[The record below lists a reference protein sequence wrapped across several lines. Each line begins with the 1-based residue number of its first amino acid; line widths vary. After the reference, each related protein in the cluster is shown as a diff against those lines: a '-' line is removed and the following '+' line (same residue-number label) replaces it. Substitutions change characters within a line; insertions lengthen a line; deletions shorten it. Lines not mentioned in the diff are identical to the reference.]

1 MARETRTR
9 GNQTFQDGNLK
20 AAVDGDL
27 VPADFTAV
35 PLSNEDTE
43 WEDYVEAFGP
53 VSLINAAVQAAT
65 GGSTGT
71 YTNATPMPAALGGWP
86 KDSTFSGATMS
97 EMFDGLLYPYQAPAF
112 TAFAI
117 SGQTTPLE
125 VGASIAT
132 NRTFTWAT
140 SNSANVVANQIS
152 LVDVTGGGVTIAS
165 GLANDGTEATS
176 YPAAPIQKTSATTH
190 TFQINGL
197 NSHAETFS
205 GLYTVTWQ
213 WRKYYGTSVNAGPL
227 TEVDVEALVSKPLS
241 DAFAGTYAFASGGY
255 KYICYPA
262 SFGTATT
269 FKDESTNLDVPF
281 EAPYT
286 LNIANDYSPPVP
298 LTSYRVH
305 RSTNILGASINII
318 VS

>member
-27 VPADFTAV
+27 VPANFTAV
-35 PLSNEDTE
+35 PLSEADTE
-43 WEDYVEAFGP
+43 WEDYVDAFGA

-71 YTNATPMPAALGGWP
+71 YTNATPMPVTVGGLAAG
-86 KDSTFSGATMS
+86 STFDAATMS

-152 LVDVTGGGVTIAS
+152 LVDVTGGGITIAS
-165 GLANDGTEATS
+165 GLANDGIEATS

-205 GLYTVTWQ
+205 GLYAVTWQ
-213 WRKYYGTSVNAGPL
+213 WKKFYGESVNAGPL
-227 TEVDVEALVSKPLS
+227 TEVNIEALRVGGLS
-241 DAFAGTYAFASGGY
+241 SVFAGTYAFNGGGY
-255 KYICYPA
+255 KYIAYPA

-281 EAPYT
+281 ETSYT
-286 LNIANDYSPPVP
+286 VNVTNDYSQM
-298 LTSYRVH
+298 TSYRVH

>member
-71 YTNATPMPAALGGWP
+71 FTNLTPMPVALGGLAQG
-86 KDSTFSGATMS
+86 STFDAATMS
-97 EMFDGLLYPYQAPAF
+97 EMFNGLLYPYQAPAF
-112 TAFAI
+112 TSFGI

-125 VGASIAT
+125 VGASILT
-132 NRTFTWAT
+132 NRTFVWAT
-140 SNSANVVANQIS
+140 SNEENVEANQIS
-152 LVDVTGGGVTIAS
+152 LVDVTGGSILIAS
-165 GLANDGTEATS
+165 GLANDGIQATS
-176 YPAAPIQKTSATTH
+176 YPASPIYKTSATTH
-190 TFQINGL
+190 TFQINGI
-197 NSHAETFS
+197 NTHAGSFS
-205 GLYTVTWQ
+205 ALYTVTWQ
-213 WRKYYGTSVNAGPL
+213 WRKYYGTSSNAGPL
-227 TEVDVEALVSKPLS
+227 TEVDVEALTTKPLS
-241 DAFAGTYAFASGGY
+241 TTFAGTYTFGTGGY

-269 FKDESTNLDVPF
+269 FKDEGTNLDVPF
-281 EAPYT
+281 EASYT
-286 LNIANDYSPPVP
+286 INIANDYSPPVP
-298 LTSYRVH
+298 LCSYRIH
-305 RSTNILGASINII
+305 RTTNIIGSAINII